1 MFLKIKKGTL
11 RGFHYQD
18 LKKPEFKIIS
28 CIKGSIYGDLAVFNP
43 LIVHRS
49 FYPRIQKQ
57 TRITYIIRLDDAGD
71 KNHIELG
78 FMRNDLDKKNIFSC
92 PNYKKY

>member
-28 CIKGSIYGDLAVFNP
+28 CIKGSIYNVVLDL
-43 LIVHRS
+43 R
-49 FYPRIQKQ
+49 K
-57 TRITYIIRLDDAGD
+57 
-71 KNHIELG
+71 G
-78 FMRNDLDKKNIFSC
+78 FKTFKKHFVIKL
-92 PNYKKY
+92 YE